1 MTFVNYSNHPS
12 CTQGEKQLTEA
23 EKHGNIIVI
32 AFPSVLLEASEEEVG
47 KMSEELFQKIMAQN
61 PDAVMCEG
69 EFTITFSTV
78 TKLRRECIKTLVAC
92 SKRESSGKK
101 MSDGFV

>member
-1 MTFVNYSNHPS
+1 MTFVNCSNHPS
-12 CTQGEKQLTEA
+12 CTQGEKQLIEA
-23 EKHGNIIVI
+23 EKHGNIIDI
-32 AFPSVLLEASEEEVG
+32 AFPSVLPEASEEEVRR
-47 KMSEELFQKIMAQN
+47 MSEELFQKIMAQN

-78 TKLRRECIKTLVAC
+78 TKLRREGIKTLIAC
-92 SKRESSGKK
+92 SKRESSEKK